1 MPNKSSLKNLLSRQD
16 TWRGR
21 NRSLRKNIITTG
33 NNSLDR
39 LLLGGWPVSALTE
52 LVSQQDGIGELS
64 ILLPTLKH
72 YAGEGKLCVWLDP
85 PYQPYAPALVNAE
98 VPLDKL
104 LVVRSKDSRE
114 WLWAAEQSIRG
125 NALLFAWTN
134 RAQPRYSALRKL
146 QLAATENLS
155 PVFLFTSLAA
165 LKAHSPAL
173 LRIELESLK
182 PNILTVTMHK
192 LRGKV
197 PGAKIQISLGDVITE
212 RIFLDK
218 LPVNINYPLGE
229 ESDYPFPLKHKVQQ
243 LNT

>member
-72 YAGEGKLCVWLDP
+72 DAGEGKLCVWLDP
-85 PYQPYAPALVNAE
+85 PYQPNAPALVNAE

-104 LVVRSKDSRE
+104 
-114 WLWAAEQSIRG
+114 
-125 NALLFAWTN
+125 
-134 RAQPRYSALRKL
+134 
-146 QLAATENLS
+146 
-155 PVFLFTSLAA
+155 
-165 LKAHSPAL
+165 
-173 LRIELESLK
+173 
-182 PNILTVTMHK
+182 
-192 LRGKV
+192 
-197 PGAKIQISLGDVITE
+197 
-212 RIFLDK
+212 
-218 LPVNINYPLGE
+218 
-229 ESDYPFPLKHKVQQ
+229 
-243 LNT
+243 